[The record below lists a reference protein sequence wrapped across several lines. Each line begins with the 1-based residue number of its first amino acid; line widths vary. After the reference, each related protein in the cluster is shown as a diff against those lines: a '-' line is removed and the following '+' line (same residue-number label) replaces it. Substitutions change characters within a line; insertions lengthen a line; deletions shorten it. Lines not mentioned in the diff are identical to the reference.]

1 MKAEIARTI
10 CLKNY
15 EIVYCPWIIYKISWN
30 NKIYHKLL
38 NIWLKLHGYE
48 EWTDNSEE
56 QKVQSQ

>member
-1 MKAEIARTI
+1 MKAEIARAV

-48 EWTDNSEE
+48 EWTDNNKE
-56 QKVQSQ
+56 